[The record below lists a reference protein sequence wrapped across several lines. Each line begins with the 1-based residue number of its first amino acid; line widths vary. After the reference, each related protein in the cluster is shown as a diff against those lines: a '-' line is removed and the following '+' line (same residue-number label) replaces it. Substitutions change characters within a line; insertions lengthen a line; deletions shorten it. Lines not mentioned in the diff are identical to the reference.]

1 MSIRSINPSTG
12 EVLKTFEEMPA
23 QEIESRLAAAHAAFQ
38 KWRKIPATERAELLR
53 RLADT
58 FRANMKEM
66 AEVVSKEMGMIYAES
81 EVDVDYC
88 AGILDYYAENG
99 PVLLADQRLETPFGQ
114 AFNSFDPLGVIL
126 SVQPWNF
133 PYSQAVR
140 AMAPALMAGNS
151 MLLKHAS
158 NVTMSALTLEKMFR
172 EAGGPEGLFS
182 VLILPGAKATEL
194 VADPRIA
201 GVTLTGSETA
211 GSSLAAMA
219 GKSIKPCV
227 MELGGNDAF
236 IVLDDA
242 DLDAAAAHGVFGRV
256 YNSGQVCTSPKRIIV
271 VQAVLE
277 AFMAKAKAICEGLKV
292 GDPFEA
298 GTQVQPM
305 SSETQLKIVLAQLE
319 ANIKA
324 GARLVCGGKRLDRP
338 GWFMEPALLADMRPG
353 MPAYAEEVFG
363 PVVCVYAAPDEAAA
377 VAMANDSRYGLGGT
391 VFSAD
396 EARAVKVARQ
406 IDTGMVY
413 INHVSGTSPEL
424 PFGGTKRSGFGRELS
439 PSGLYLFVNA
449 KLIRVTTPDQ
459 PY

>member
-1 MSIRSINPSTG
+1 MSIKSINPSTG
-12 EVLKTFEEMPA
+12 EVLKTFEEMSA
-23 QEIESRLAAAHAAFQ
+23 QEIEGRLAAAHAAFQ
-38 KWRKIPATERAELLR
+38 KWRKVPAKERAELLR
-53 RLADT
+53 RLAEK
-58 FRANMKEM
+58 FRANAKEM
-66 AEVVSKEMGMIYAES
+66 AAVVSREMGMIYAES

-88 AGILDYYAENG
+88 AGILDYYADKG
-99 PVLLADQRLETPFGQ
+99 PALLADQRLETPFGQ

-140 AMAPALMAGNS
+140 AMAPALMAGNA

-158 NVTMSALTLEKMFR
+158 NVTMSALTLEKMFK

-182 VLILPGAKATEL
+182 VLILPGAKTTEL
-194 VADPRIA
+194 AADPRIA
-201 GVTLTGSETA
+201 GVTLTGSEPA

-236 IVLDDA
+236 IVLEDA
-242 DLDAAAAHGVFGRV
+242 DLDAAAEHGVFGRV

-271 VQAVLE
+271 VKAVAE
-277 AFMAKAKAICEGLKV
+277 ALIARAKTICESLKV

-298 GTQVQPM
+298 DTQVQPM
-305 SSETQLKIVLAQLE
+305 SSEAQLKTVLEQLE
-319 ANIKA
+319 ANLKA
-324 GARLVCGGKRLDRP
+324 GAKLVCGGKRIDRP
-338 GWFMEPALLADMRPG
+338 GWFMEPTLLVDMQPG
-353 MPAYAEEVFG
+353 MPAYTEEVFG
-363 PVVCVYAAPDEAAA
+363 PVVCIYVVADEAAA

-396 EARAVKVARQ
+396 EARAVNVARQ

-439 PSGLYLFVNA
+439 PSGIYLFVNA

>member
-1 MSIRSINPSTG
+1 MSIKSINPATG
-12 EVLKTFEEMPA
+12 EVLKAFEEMSP
-23 QEIESRLAAAHAAFQ
+23 QEIESRIAAAHAAFQ
-38 KWRKIPATERAELLR
+38 RWRTTPAQKRAELLR
-53 RLADT
+53 RMAEK
-58 FRANMKEM
+58 FRGNIKEM
-66 AEVVSKEMGMIYAES
+66 AAIVSREMGMIYAES
-81 EVDVDYC
+81 EVDVEYC
-88 AGILDYYAENG
+88 AGILDYYADNG
-99 PVLLADQRLETPFGQ
+99 PALLADEPLETPFGR
-114 AFNSFDPLGVIL
+114 AFNAFEPLGVIL

-140 AMAPALMAGNS
+140 ALAPALMAGNA

-158 NVTMSALTLEKMFR
+158 NVTMSALTLEKMFK

-182 VLILPGAKATEL
+182 VLILPGSKTTEL

-201 GVTLTGSETA
+201 GATLTGSEPA

-219 GKSIKPCV
+219 GKHIKPCV

-236 IVLDDA
+236 IVLEDA
-242 DLDAAAAHGVFGRV
+242 DLDAAAEHAVFGRI
-256 YNSGQVCTSPKRIIV
+256 YNSGQVCTSPKRVIV
-271 VQAVLE
+271 VEPVAE
-277 AFMAKAKAICEGLKV
+277 AFISKAGDICKGLKV

-298 GTQVQPM
+298 DTQVQPM
-305 SSETQLKIVLAQLE
+305 SSETQLMTVLKQVE

-324 GARLVCGGKRLDRP
+324 GARLICGGKRIARP
-338 GWFMEPALLADMRPG
+338 GWFMEPTLFVGMKPG
-353 MPAYAEEVFG
+353 MPAYVEEVFG
-363 PVVCVYAAPDEAAA
+363 PVICIYVVADETAAI
-377 VAMANDSRYGLGGT
+377 AMANDSSYGLGGT

-396 EARAVKVARQ
+396 ETRAVNAARQ

-439 PSGLYLFVNA
+439 PSGTHLFVNA
-449 KLIRVTTPDQ
+449 KLIRVTTPDK